1 MQAALQ
7 AFLIGFPALFSIVNP
22 ASAAFIFREVT
33 AGHTHAERLILSRR
47 VATYS
52 LLVMLV
58 ALWAGSTVLGFFGIS
73 LAALRV
79 AGGLVVMSNAWEIL
93 RTPEERH
100 ARKQEE
106 ANAPDASED
115 IAFFHSP
122 SAAAAP
128 GTISSIALSAGH
140 PGGGVAFGWFLLGAT
155 AAAAAMSVVIWR
167 TFRFADT
174 IVDRLGPTGARTL
187 PGCSPSCCS
196 ASAYRFS
203 ITGVQ
208 DVLRPIIGLNRQPRL
223 DPSGPTRTSTLPKL
237 RPLSIVSSAS
247 GAFSSPSVTSSR

>member
-115 IAFFHSP
+115 IAFFP
-122 SAAAAP
+122 LTLPFTTGP
-128 GTISSIALSAGH
+128 GTISVAIALSAGH

-155 AAAAAMSVVIWR
+155 AAAAAMSVVIWI

-174 IVDRLGPTGARTL
+174 IVDRLGPTGSRTATRL
-187 PGCSPSCCS
+187 FAFLLLCIGVQIL
-196 ASAYRFS
+196 

-208 DVLRPIIGLNRQPRL
+208 DVLRPIMRG
-223 DPSGPTRTSTLPKL
+223 
-237 RPLSIVSSAS
+237 
-247 GAFSSPSVTSSR
+247 